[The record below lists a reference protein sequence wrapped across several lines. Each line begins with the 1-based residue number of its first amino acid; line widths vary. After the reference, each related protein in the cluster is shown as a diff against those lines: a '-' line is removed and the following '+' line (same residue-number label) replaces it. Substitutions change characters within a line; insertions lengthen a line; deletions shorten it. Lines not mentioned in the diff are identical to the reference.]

1 MKPKYFDLKTKG
13 NSNELNLNL
22 NEDIDTFTFGNK
34 NIHNLNPKDKK
45 EKKLREKKKIKIKNP
60 LYQSN
65 QNQIFIKEN
74 KQIDLLS
81 KIETELYN
89 IPISEDDEENF
100 EFDDINNIKK
110 YIPKFYNSKEKLI
123 FQENFDILS
132 SLITHITKLIY
143 YINKYTKKN
152 KNQNEIKYYN
162 NKIVEKIPGI
172 INIIDKI
179 NLNMKEYNN
188 KIISLEKF
196 FNQIEF
202 VYKNKNYPISD
213 LNSLKKNFYI
223 EYHNFNENFELYLKI
238 KKIIHS
244 LCNKITINV
253 KNHNKL
259 LDIYNKLLKY
269 ELIILN

>member
-34 NIHNLNPKDKK
+34 NIHNLNQKDKK

-188 KIISLEKF
+188 KIISFEKF

>member
-1 MKPKYFDLKTKG
+1 
-13 NSNELNLNL
+13 
-22 NEDIDTFTFGNK
+22 
-34 NIHNLNPKDKK
+34 
-45 EKKLREKKKIKIKNP
+45 
-60 LYQSN
+60 
-65 QNQIFIKEN
+65 
-74 KQIDLLS
+74 
-81 KIETELYN
+81 
-89 IPISEDDEENF
+89 
-100 EFDDINNIKK
+100 
-110 YIPKFYNSKEKLI
+110 
-123 FQENFDILS
+123 
-132 SLITHITKLIY
+132 
-143 YINKYTKKN
+143 
-152 KNQNEIKYYN
+152 
-162 NKIVEKIPGI
+162 
-172 INIIDKI
+172 
-179 NLNMKEYNN
+179 MKEYNN
-188 KIISLEKF
+188 KIISFEKF

>member
-188 KIISLEKF
+188 KIISFEKF

>member
-143 YINKYTKKN
+143 YINKYN
-152 KNQNEIKYYN
+152 
-162 NKIVEKIPGI
+162 
-172 INIIDKI
+172 
-179 NLNMKEYNN
+179 
-188 KIISLEKF
+188 
-196 FNQIEF
+196 
-202 VYKNKNYPISD
+202 
-213 LNSLKKNFYI
+213 
-223 EYHNFNENFELYLKI
+223 
-238 KKIIHS
+238 
-244 LCNKITINV
+244 
-253 KNHNKL
+253 
-259 LDIYNKLLKY
+259 
-269 ELIILN
+269 